1 MNIEDKLNQAQL
13 FMNFIDEHMNGIKL
27 SGDIRSRVFYS
38 LLHLSLEH
46 FGSIVI
52 LVKNRMNGSAYA
64 LMRPQY
70 EAVIRALYF
79 QDCASNEEIEKFSSG
94 KDPKGLFKMLE
105 ILDKGLESDSVL
117 NFYQL
122 LKNEMHAFTHGGLEQ
137 LNRRYSEEE
146 LISNFSEEECKKL
159 ITLSQTLAGI
169 SATCATAIAGRPDI
183 SDMIL
188 EKMNIDKI
196 KS

>member
-1 MNIEDKLNQAQL
+1 MNIEDKLNQAQN

-52 LVKNRMNGSAYA
+52 LVKNKMHGSAYA

-70 EAVIRALYF
+70 ESVIRALYF
-79 QDCASNEEIEKFSSG
+79 QDCASKEEIERFTEG
-94 KDPKGLFKMLE
+94 KDPKNLFKMLE
-105 ILDKGLESDSVL
+105 VLDKDLESSSVL
-117 NFYQL
+117 NFYHL

-137 LNRRYSEEE
+137 LSRRYSEHE

-159 ITLSQTLAGI
+159 ITLSQVLAGI
-169 SATCATAIAGRPDI
+169 SATCATAVAGRPDI

-188 EKMNIDKI
+188 EEMNIDKI
-196 KS
+196 K

>member
-1 MNIEDKLNQAQL
+1 MNIEDKLNRAQL
-13 FMNFIDEHMNGIKL
+13 FINFIDEHMNGIKL

-52 LVKNRMNGSAYA
+52 LVKNKMNGSAYA

-79 QDCASNEEIEKFSSG
+79 QYCASNEEIEKFNSG
-94 KDPKGLFKMLE
+94 KDPKGLFKMLKV
-105 ILDKGLESDSVL
+105 LDKDLNSNSIF
-117 NFYQL
+117 NFYHL
-122 LKNEMHAFTHGGLEQ
+122 LRNEMHAFTHGGLEQ
-137 LNRRYSEEE
+137 LSRRYSEEE

-169 SATCATAIAGRPDI
+169 SATCASALAGRPDI
-183 SDMIL
+183 SDVIL
-188 EKMNIDKI
+188 EKMGIDRI